1 MTALNTLM
9 SIAHTLSLLLANAS
23 LMEWTRMMLVSG
35 LDLEG
40 GSRFGIFG
48 KVRV

>member
-9 SIAHTLSLLLANAS
+9 SIAPLSLLLANAS

-35 LDLEG
+35 LDLEA
-40 GSRFGIFG
+40 GSRFGVFG
-48 KVRV
+48 